1 MVRWINSADKIRNFQ
16 DLIFKEPKC
25 ILKEKKSKIPVD
37 LIRLVQCLTV
47 VKAVMNM
54 HVPYNAGNSES
65 EIWPMETL
73 FFTIIMV
80 YCRGAE
86 ILGASIL

>member
-1 MVRWINSADKIRNFQ
+1 MDKLCRDNIRNFQ

-25 ILKEKKSKIPVD
+25 ILKKKKSKISVD

-54 HVPYNAGNSES
+54 HVPYNAGNSKRG
-65 EIWPMETL
+65 IGPMK
-73 FFTIIMV
+73 I
-80 YCRGAE
+80 
-86 ILGASIL
+86 